1 MSLKDIYRTSLALHT
16 DFYQLTMAYGYWKE
30 GLKDKEAVYHLH
42 FRKNPFQGGFAIACG
57 LEAAID
63 FIRDFK
69 FDLSDLQYLSTLLD
83 VRGERTFPD
92 EFLQYLGNLRFSV
105 DVDAMPEGTA
115 VFPQEPLLRVSG
127 PIIECQLLESPLL
140 NLINF
145 STLVATKGARVALAA
160 KGDPVLEFGM
170 RRAQGIDGALT
181 ASRAAYIGGCHATSN
196 VLAGK
201 LFDIPVKGT
210 HAHSWIMAFEEE
222 VDSFYAFA
230 DALPGNTVFL
240 VDTYNTLDGV
250 KKAIEVGNALKEK
263 GRPFLGIRL
272 DSGDLAYL
280 SIEARRM
287 LDEAGFPD
295 AEIYASN
302 ELDETVIQELK
313 QQGARIAVW
322 GVGTKLATAKD
333 QPALDGIYKLSAVRD
348 PGGEW
353 DFKLKLSEQMI
364 KISNPGILDVKRFY
378 HQGRFIADAIYDK
391 SLLSGQT
398 WNLVDPL
405 DPTREK
411 TLEPHVENVDLLQP
425 IFRRGKLVYES
436 PTIQELRA
444 RTLSQ
449 LEQLHPGTR
458 RFLNPHLYVV
468 GMEANLY
475 AKKVALIKAIR
486 GKFLTPKR
494 ES

>member
-263 GRPFLGIRL
+263 GSPFLGIRL

-322 GVGTKLATAKD
+322 GVGT
-333 QPALDGIYKLSAVRD
+333 
-348 PGGEW
+348 
-353 DFKLKLSEQMI
+353 
-364 KISNPGILDVKRFY
+364 
-378 HQGRFIADAIYDK
+378 
-391 SLLSGQT
+391 
-398 WNLVDPL
+398 
-405 DPTREK
+405 
-411 TLEPHVENVDLLQP
+411 
-425 IFRRGKLVYES
+425 
-436 PTIQELRA
+436 
-444 RTLSQ
+444 
-449 LEQLHPGTR
+449 
-458 RFLNPHLYVV
+458 
-468 GMEANLY
+468 
-475 AKKVALIKAIR
+475 
-486 GKFLTPKR
+486 
-494 ES
+494 